1 MIEKATKKNK
11 KEDGGFSIFF
21 FFLISFFLVFLI
33 FSTFRLK
40 VRQSSLN
47 KNIETLKAELVS
59 LDKKKKELEALIEK
73 TKSEDFW
80 EEKIRQEGYIK
91 KGEKSV
97 VVLGPEKFSTLPS
110 ENSKENQEN
119 KTLLQ
124 KIKNFWQNII
134 KKTKF

>member
-1 MIEKATKKNK
+1 MIEKAIKKNK
-11 KEDGGFSIFF
+11 KEDRGFSIFF

-33 FSTFRLK
+33 LSTFRLK
-40 VRQSSLN
+40 VRQNALN
-47 KNIETLKAELVS
+47 KNIESLKAELIS
-59 LDKKKKELEALIEK
+59 LDKKKKELEALIAK

-91 KGEKSV
+91 KGEKSL
-97 VVLGPEKFSTLPS
+97 VVLGPEKFSTSQL

-119 KTLLQ
+119 ETLLQ
-124 KIKNFWQNII
+124 KIKNFWQNIV